1 MSEDRKHTALGT
13 PCAGSWDEAWIARVE
28 AVEEELGRRVCG
40 ARTMSGTPCTLT
52 SDHPSGRCRF
62 HGGFAL
68 TGAPKGN
75 RNAVLHGLYSRRL
88 QVCGKHCPLW
98 RTCPLWGDDVA
109 ELAQPK
115 DGRRPV
121 VYTCPY
127 EQAEYDEVVADGMAR
142 YGQASAP
149 DAMDRYLVHTLA
161 LLQVMMSR
169 GARALTQQKLIDL
182 TSAFSS
188 TYTCERY
195 RVHPYL
201 EAFLRIAGEYRR
213 FRRMLDANLPFC
225 PPGDRDAPPPEP
237 KEPAPDLC
245 ESVECRERPL
255 PSKADLA
262 PSAPVSSGTKGC
274 SGMIHADGVTF
285 LSRKAGT
292 EELLKKSHSPQRL
305 SERPGLSQAE
315 SAAGGRRR
323 DCPRSFPRFA
333 VDDSR
338 TTASL
343 EAGRRDG
350 LSNGVTQRCRSP
362 AVG

>member
-1 MSEDRKHTALGT
+1 MNEDRKHTALGT
-13 PCAGSWDEAWIARVE
+13 PCAGSWDEAWLVRVE

-121 VYTCPY
+121 VFTCPY

-149 DAMDRYLVHTLA
+149 DPMDRYLVHTLA

-213 FRRMLDANLPFC
+213 FRRMVDANLP
-225 PPGDRDAPPPEP
+225 PRRDDAGGGGPDDREAPPPRP
-237 KEPAPDLC
+237 KEP
-245 ESVECRERPL
+245 V
-255 PSKADLA
+255 
-262 PSAPVSSGTKGC
+262 SAP
-274 SGMIHADGVTF
+274 
-285 LSRKAGT
+285 R
-292 EELLKKSHSPQRL
+292 
-305 SERPGLSQAE
+305 E
-315 SAAGGRRR
+315 SAE
-323 DCPRSFPRFA
+323 CPQSPVLPERNTLRSAPGSSEMK
-333 VDDSR
+333 DSR
-338 TTASL
+338 PTPKCPEATSL
-343 EAGRRDG
+343 EANRPVSLSDRG
-350 LSNGVTQRCRSP
+350 LHHCRSP
-362 AVG
+362 DARQNRQPGHRATNPLDKPSKMY